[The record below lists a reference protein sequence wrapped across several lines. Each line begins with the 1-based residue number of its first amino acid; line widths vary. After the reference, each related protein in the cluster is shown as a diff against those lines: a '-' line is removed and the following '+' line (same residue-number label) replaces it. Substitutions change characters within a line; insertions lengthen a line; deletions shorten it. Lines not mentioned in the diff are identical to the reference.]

1 MKRRMELFI
10 QTVLQD
16 RIDNARVRVM
26 FGQAHDIYR
35 RFDTD
40 HDGFDIIFTIDDVY
54 MENPAEVEKVWNGLK
69 QWIDGWNHQ
78 LTSPLDPSE
87 IPEDTNGGDIDTY
100 YSGVLE
106 DESNG
111 S

>member
-1 MKRRMELFI
+1 MRRRFELFI

-16 RIDNARVRVM
+16 RIHNARVRVM
-26 FGQAHDIYR
+26 FGQAHDTRR

-54 MENPAEVEKVWNGLK
+54 MTDPVEVWKIWNGLK
-69 QWIDGWNHQ
+69 RWVDGWNHQ

-87 IPEDTNGGDIDTY
+87 LPEDTSSGDIDS
-100 YSGVLE
+100 YSWDYNRGGGNE
-106 DESNG
+106 
-111 S
+111 